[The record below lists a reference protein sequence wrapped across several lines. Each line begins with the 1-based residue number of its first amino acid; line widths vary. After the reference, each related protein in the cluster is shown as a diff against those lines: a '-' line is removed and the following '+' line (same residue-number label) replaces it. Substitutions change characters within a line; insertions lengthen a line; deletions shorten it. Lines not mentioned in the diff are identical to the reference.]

1 MLSVMPKNNRA
12 KIKLAPRF
20 YTGWRA
26 IGFVLLLVGLAGWV
40 VVSKGLFDN
49 VSTSRLA
56 QTECIALSS
65 LREQVISIG
74 DVQIVAEQAIANTE
88 QAHGLSDRDCLADNR
103 GMLFVYDSLESRCF
117 WMKDMKFSID
127 ILWLNSAK
135 EVSTMERDV
144 LPSTYPYSFCYD
156 AQYVLEIGPGASS
169 RYGISVGSQLIW

>member
-1 MLSVMPKNNRA
+1 MPKNNRA

-56 QTECIALSS
+56 QTECTALSS
-65 LREQVISIG
+65 LREQVISVG
-74 DVQIVAEQAIANTE
+74 DVQIVAEQAINNTE

-117 WMKDMKFSID
+117 WMKDMKFDID
-127 ILWLNSAK
+127 ILWLDNDRR
-135 EVSTMERDV
+135 VSYIEHDV
-144 LPSTYPYSFCYD
+144 SPGTYPKSFCHIGR
-156 AQYVLEIGPGASS
+156 YVLELGAGVAKRYDVSTGS
-169 RYGISVGSQLIW
+169 RFVW